1 MFFAVLHVIIMLS
14 VSGLQP
20 HSEEPDLLPTY
31 ILSTISIEIVV
42 FPRAS
47 EELRDLDM
55 RCICFTFPDQYG
67 WPLLYVLM
75 TYTVAVPLG

>member
-1 MFFAVLHVIIMLS
+1 MVNAQGWRTPCWRRSRKVPVSVRTAGVFCRSHMIIMLS

-31 ILSTISIEIVV
+31 ILCTISIEIVV

-55 RCICFTFPDQYG
+55 R
-67 WPLLYVLM
+67 
-75 TYTVAVPLG
+75 